1 MKEKYDM
8 QVMHFGAGNIGRGF
22 VGDLL
27 SKSDYKIIFVDVVD
41 SIVNSINKHNQ
52 YSVVTVGNEIN
63 KRVVKSV
70 IAINIK
76 DIESLKDEIL
86 DTDLITTS
94 VGMSNLKSIGYTLK
108 DLLNYKM
115 KKNNSKL
122 DIIAC
127 ENALF
132 ASNILKDTLLENT
145 DEEFKKYI
153 EENVGF
159 PNCTVDRIVPN
170 IDIKKELDIDVGVE
184 SFCEWDIEKDKVK
197 VNNSIKD
204 ANYVDNLG
212 LYLERKLFLLNGAHA
227 AIAYLGY
234 LKSYKYI
241 HEAIRDE
248 YIRKIVF
255 GYQDEVI
262 LALKNKYNINFI
274 DLENLDAYSK
284 KTVLRFKN
292 PYLKD
297 EVIRVGRDPIRKLSY
312 NDRLISPLKLCNE
325 YKIEPNNIC
334 IILAAGYLFDYS
346 KDKEAQEIQK
356 YIIKFGL
363 RKAIFKFSNLEGEK
377 YLVERIEERYIEL
390 KNIGLK

>member
-1 MKEKYDM
+1 M